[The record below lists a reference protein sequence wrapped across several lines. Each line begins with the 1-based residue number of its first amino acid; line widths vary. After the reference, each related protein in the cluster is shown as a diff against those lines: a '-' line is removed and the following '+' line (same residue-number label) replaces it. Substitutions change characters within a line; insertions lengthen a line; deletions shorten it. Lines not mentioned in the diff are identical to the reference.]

1 MSLLKVM
8 AARLFNRI
16 GQLGLGVAVVGSVVN
31 TALYNGRFHWEAPEC
46 FVCVLCVFMTLDN
59 IFFLFVMM
67 GNAKGWM
74 INITEK
80 GLKLFYFV
88 F

>member
-31 TALYNGRFHWEAPEC
+31 TALYNGRFLWEAPGC
-46 FVCVLCVFMTLDN
+46 FVSVL
-59 IFFLFVMM
+59 
-67 GNAKGWM
+67 
-74 INITEK
+74 
-80 GLKLFYFV
+80 
-88 F
+88 